1 MRRLVPQLAS
11 LLLVLLAAPGVPAQ
25 APSEQQTKELLAAID
40 KAFDAGDLKTLL
52 GHFRPSHKTLAAQF
66 EARMK
71 AALGF
76 GARLHRNSEIVHC
89 KNRHGRAVA
98 LVRATTSCVVQPN
111 LQHAEHCYL
120 VASTTAAGPKAD
132 FMVTVNDHVLRSMQ
146 RDRFT
151 CPACNY
157 TFGGNS
163 SWLAVPAWPDETGCM
178 ESLTFIALGH
188 DLVVEV
194 SVHVLE
200 EALPAPKAMTEL
212 LESMKDLPWAK
223 VTQHT
228 EVRPWLPPA
237 YAEGKAPSHLD
248 GARCQVPLQDG
259 DTADIHLATFGPIR
273 YLMVVQ
279 GEQALLESQEVAITD
294 LLKGFKLLDSK
305 KAPAAICQLAMQA
318 HTGGGKIA
326 GNTYSHPL
334 HNLKVTAPEGWSG
347 SAFASRH
354 LFRVRFQCPAG
365 TSNLL
370 LQAMA
375 PPVGYTTWTE
385 ERANQLFLR
394 SCANQQLETTTDTSW
409 TRDPQGFRWREAR
422 SRDDQTPAILRL
434 ARRGPVLVMMTAE
447 ARDQATLAEIRK
459 AIGSL
464 ALVK

>member
-1 MRRLVPQLAS
+1 MGHYEESGFVPLNIAVLTVSDTRTEETDKSGRILTESAEQSGHKVVEKAIVKDDIYQMRAVFSRWIADPQVHVILS
-11 LLLVLLAAPGVPAQ
+11 TGGTGITGRDSTPHLPPMWRS
-25 APSEQQTKELLAAID
+25 PS
-40 KAFDAGDLKTLL
+40 
-52 GHFRPSHKTLAAQF
+52 P
-66 EARMK
+66 
-71 AALGF
+71 
-76 GARLHRNSEIVHC
+76 NSESWIW
-89 KNRHGRAVA
+89 
-98 LVRATTSCVVQPN
+98 TSR
-111 LQHAEHCYL
+111 YL
-120 VASTTAAGPKAD
+120 DLTPTSYTAK
-132 FMVTVNDHVLRSMQ
+132 TVMSNGSKQCDQ
-146 RDRFT
+146 
-151 CPACNY
+151 
-157 TFGGNS
+157 
-163 SWLAVPAWPDETGCM
+163 
-178 ESLTFIALGH
+178 
-188 DLVVEV
+188 
-194 SVHVLE
+194 
-200 EALPAPKAMTEL
+200 
-212 LESMKDLPWAK
+212 
-223 VTQHT
+223 
-228 EVRPWLPPA
+228 
-237 YAEGKAPSHLD
+237 
-248 GARCQVPLQDG
+248 GARCDVPLEAGRSAQ
-259 DTADIHLATFGPIR
+259 IRLATFGPIR